1 MRCRGEF
8 VNLARCEACAS
19 RYAAS
24 IARKCPESYHWRTL
38 GPPGTLKKS
47 SPEANEASTNR
58 RRRRRRRRQLL
69 DLKTCSTS
77 SSSSRKWPLSIS
89 GVVCSLKALRPCKQA
104 RAHKQAYTHKQAHA
118 QLTRTKRE
126 QEQTSCMHHARHGIT
141 SVSRSLRYTRP
152 VLIHECI

>member
-1 MRCRGEF
+1 MRYRGEF

-24 IARKCPESYHWRTL
+24 IARKCPESYHWITSE
-38 GPPGTLKKS
+38 S

-69 DLKTCSTS
+69 DLKTYSTS
-77 SSSSRKWPLSIS
+77 SSSSRKWPLSLS

-104 RAHKQAYTHKQAHA
+104 RAHKQAHAHKQAYTQASSRTAHTHE
-118 QLTRTKRE
+118 TRARANFL
-126 QEQTSCMHHARHGIT
+126 SCMYHARHGIT
-141 SVSRSLRYTRP
+141 SVSRTSCVSLA
-152 VLIHECI
+152 